1 MTNFFLID
9 SLNLIK
15 LQLSQK
21 CIELYHFR
29 LNKSVIFSVEN
40 VDGFMV
46 YSILKPATSWIFVQK
61 NSSPVVSGKSLF

>member
-29 LNKSVIFSVEN
+29 LNKSVIVS